1 MTQIDMSKLDIR
13 NLNVAIDRLMEVT
26 TNPRHRLMLQA
37 FYRHRF
43 LELAG
48 RYEEI
53 FTPDMMVESP
63 LYRFSYG
70 GPPTILAGTDAVKD
84 QYSTW
89 AGKNETIFYNENEQ
103 IAVADNFIASIAPVA
118 FHQLHAKALI
128 ENGFDVDDENAYYLH
143 KSYDIQMIWPYDD
156 HCRLIG
162 EDVCEPNPE
171 RAELIKLDPEDVL
184 TTEQAAKLLAPLIKP
199 LPPFDEKVHGR
210 TKAAA

>member
-13 NLNVAIDRLMEVT
+13 RLNIGIDRLMEVT

-70 GPPTILAGTDAVKD
+70 GPPTTLAGTDAVKD
-84 QYSTW
+84 QYSKW
-89 AGKNETIFYNENEQ
+89 AREDETIFYNENEQ
-103 IAVADNFIASIAPVA
+103 IAVADNFIAAVAPVA
-118 FHQLHAKALI
+118 LHQLHAKALI
-128 ENGFDVDDENAYYLH
+128 ANGFDVDDENAYYLH
-143 KSYDIQMIWPYDD
+143 RSGIFDDERWQMQRGNLVRMFDNPGVVQAWRTMPMSMSPEFVTLVEEI
-156 HCRLIG
+156 LG
-162 EDVCEPNPE
+162 EEADGEE
-171 RAELIKLDPEDVL
+171 
-184 TTEQAAKLLAPLIKP
+184 
-199 LPPFDEKVHGR
+199 G
-210 TKAAA
+210 